1 MLHKIISS
9 NQEYNNPPGIYMF
22 NINNKIVEQGVKYV
36 QS

>member
-9 NQEYNNPPGIYMF
+9 NQRYKNPPAIYMF
-22 NINNKIVEQGVKYV
+22 NINNKTLEQGVKHV